1 MTTETIVSPDA
12 ETQNPAPEAIET
24 PEIVAPETE
33 GQEPQDDKPPQ
44 LTEAERKIKLDQ
56 RQIDRLTARKY
67 KLTAEVEAMQSR
79 LVEQPRQQTDQF
91 TPDELDAFINTE
103 ANKRAGT
110 IAKDQVHSQKMD
122 KVEADLRK
130 SAGAGY
136 QDFYDDLKS
145 AGQAGSVLLGTA
157 MEMDDSSRLLSYF
170 VNDRDALDKCLD
182 MTPIQQAAYMGKLSA
197 RLDADKPTR
206 SKAPTPLT
214 PVRGGAVSGEPDIND
229 TARWIK
235 WSNEQDAIKRKR

>member
-1 MTTETIVSPDA
+1 MTEENQVVSDTT
-12 ETQNPAPEAIET
+12 TQNPVPEAIET

-33 GQEPQDDKPPQ
+33 GQEPPEPDKPE
-44 LTEAERKIKLDQ
+44 LSDAEKEVKALKR
-56 RQIDRLTARKY
+56 RIDRMTQQKY
-67 KLTAEVEAMQSR
+67 QLSAENQSLR
-79 LVEQPRQQTDQF
+79 RPAEQPSQQTDQF
-91 TPDELDAFINTE
+91 TPDQLDAFINSE
-103 ANKRAGT
+103 ANKRAGS
-110 IAKDQVHSQKMD
+110 IAKDQVQAQKLD
-122 KVEADLRK
+122 TVEAALRK

-136 QDFYDDLKS
+136 QDFYEDLSS

-157 MEMDDSSRLLSYF
+157 MEMEDSARLLTYF
-170 VNDRDALDKCLD
+170 VNDREAFDKCLD

-229 TARWIK
+229 TSRWIK